1 MIRIVLL
8 SIIIFSFTLVQ
19 PLYAEQNVA
28 ETVDA
33 IIRAYGGEG
42 LLASVKTIYAEG
54 RIDDLLRKKSGNYA
68 RLMRRPGGLRI
79 DIMPE
84 QGGEVRILD
93 GDRGWQGSGDRLH
106 EASPISLSSMRYQ
119 YAYLDVPMSLADGSA
134 SAISVEELE
143 FNGLR
148 VLLLRIDTVGAPQ
161 LRVYVDPE
169 GGLIHRVEATFS
181 MGSMGSMQLGTEYE
195 NYQKVNGV
203 PFPFTLNNFAGGR
216 ISTITLKNIRLN
228 EPLPDDAFPTS
239 NPDKQ

>member
-1 MIRIVLL
+1 MIRTVLL
-8 SIIIFSFTLVQ
+8 SMVVFSFTLVQ
-19 PLYAEQNVA
+19 PLFAEQNMT
-28 ETVDA
+28 ETVNA
-33 IIRAYGGEG
+33 IIRTYGGKE
-42 LLASVKTIYAEG
+42 LLASIKTIYAQG

-68 RLMRRPGGLRI
+68 RVMRRPSGLRI

-143 FNGLR
+143 LNGLN
-148 VLLLRIDTVGAPQ
+148 VQLLRIDTVGAPQ
-161 LRVYVDPE
+161 LRVYVDSE
-169 GGLIHRVEATFS
+169 RGLIHRVETTFS

-216 ISTITLKNIRLN
+216 ISTITLKSIRIN
-228 EPLPDDAFPTS
+228 EPLPEDAFRTS
-239 NPDKQ
+239 NPDK